1 MFTKNKSIYKH
12 LDFML
17 MDYALLI
24 LSFLIAYISRIG
36 SLSTLLDTG
45 RYRLLVMLMIL
56 VNIVVDFFYEPYK
69 NILRRSYLKEIKEV
83 LVYVLLN
90 LLLISL
96 IVFLAKL
103 GTFYSRLAS
112 SFTYIYFGLL
122 SYIFRQFRKNYLNN
136 RNKSSIVHSNK
147 KMLVITDKKNI
158 DKLLDKVKN
167 YNYERYEIIGLAFI
181 DEDRKGEE
189 VEGYKVIANKEDV
202 LSYICHNWVDEVF
215 MAMSLN
221 SVPREILEG
230 LAVAGVTTN
239 ILIRKLDEFQGQEQ
253 TIRKILN
260 SNVLTTG
267 VRQRNNYQIFM
278 KRLMDII
285 GGIVG
290 SVIALLLA
298 VIIGP
303 IIKLKSPG
311 PIFYRQE
318 RIGLNGRHFNM
329 YKFRSMR
336 TDADDL
342 KESLMAQNII
352 TDGMMFK
359 VKDDP
364 RIIPGIGE
372 FIRKTS
378 IDEFPQFFNVVRGEM
393 SLVGTRPPTVDEWIK
408 YKLEHRIRMAIKP
421 GITGLWQVNGRSKI
435 TDFNKVIE
443 YDTKYINNWN
453 LALDVEIL
461 LKTIKIMFSKREDE
475 AM

>member
-1 MFTKNKSIYKH
+1 
-12 LDFML
+12 
-17 MDYALLI
+17 
-24 LSFLIAYISRIG
+24 
-36 SLSTLLDTG
+36 
-45 RYRLLVMLMIL
+45 MLMIL
-56 VNIVVDFFYEPYK
+56 VNVVVDFFHEPYK

-103 GTFYSRLAS
+103 GTSYSRLAIS
-112 SFTYIYFGLL
+112 LTYIYFGLL
-122 SYIFRQFRKNYLNN
+122 SYIFRQLGKNYLNN
-136 RNKSSIVHSNK
+136 RNKSIIVHSNK
-147 KMLVITDKKNI
+147 KMLVITDNKNI

-189 VEGYKVIANKEDV
+189 VDGYKVIADRNNV
-202 LSYICHNWVDEVF
+202 LSYICHNWVDEVLI
-215 MAMSLN
+215 AVNLN
-221 SVPREILEG
+221 SIPREILEG
-230 LAVAGVTTN
+230 LAVAGVKTN
-239 ILIRKLDEFQGQEQ
+239 ILIRKLDEFEGQEQ
-253 TIRKILN
+253 AIRKIFN
-260 SNVLTTG
+260 SNVLTTSI
-267 VRQRNNYQIFM
+267 RERTNYQIFM

-311 PIFYRQE
+311 PIFYKQE
-318 RIGLNGRHFNM
+318 RIGLNGRHFLM

-372 FIRKTS
+372 FIRKAS
-378 IDEFPQFFNVVRGEM
+378 IDEFPQFFNVVKGDM

-408 YKLEHRIRMAIKP
+408 YKLEHRIRMSIKP
-421 GITGLWQVNGRSKI
+421 GITGLWQTSGRSKI
-435 TDFNKVIE
+435 TDFDKVIE
-443 YDTKYINNWN
+443 YDTKYINNWT
-453 LALDVEIL
+453 LGLDIEIL
-461 LKTIKIMFSKREDE
+461 LKTIKVLLSKRKDE

>member
-1 MFTKNKSIYKH
+1 
-12 LDFML
+12 ML
-17 MDYALLI
+17 MDYVLLI

-36 SLSTLLDTG
+36 SLSTLLDSG
-45 RYRLLVMLMIL
+45 RYRLLMMLMIL
-56 VNIVVDFFYEPYK
+56 VNVVVDFFHEPYK

-90 LLLISL
+90 VSL
-96 IVFLAKL
+96 VSLVVFLAKL
-103 GTFYSRLAS
+103 GTSYSRLAI

-122 SYIFRQFRKNYLNN
+122 SYIFRQLRKNFFNN
-136 RNKSSIVHSNK
+136 RNRTLIVHSDK
-147 KMLVITDKKNI
+147 KMLVITDNKNI

-167 YNYERYEIIGLAFI
+167 YNYEKYEIIGLAFI

-215 MAMSLN
+215 IAMSLN

-230 LAVAGVTTN
+230 LAVASVTTN

-311 PIFYRQE
+311 PIFYKQE
-318 RIGLNGRHFNM
+318 RIGLNGRHFKI

-336 TDADDL
+336 NDADDL

-461 LKTIKIMFSKREDE
+461 LKTIKIMFARREDE
-475 AM
+475 AI